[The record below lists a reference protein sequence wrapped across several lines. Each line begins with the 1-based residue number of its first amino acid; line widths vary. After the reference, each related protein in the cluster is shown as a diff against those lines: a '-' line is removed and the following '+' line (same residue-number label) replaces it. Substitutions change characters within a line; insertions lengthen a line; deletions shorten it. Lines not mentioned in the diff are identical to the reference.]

1 MAAVG
6 ITSMLSNRLIAT
18 QLMSNGL
25 WQSISR
31 LLSSTDLGSANIA
44 ASAQFVEISFAKVFV
59 VLAAITIV
67 AGGVGAAWISK
78 RHSIEFNQAAANWLF
93 LGWLWWLLPGIWYF
107 GSTIALLTGIESLIG
122 ILNSTAPLWLSM
134 MIAGWLA
141 TLIVPCLNPSNENS
155 ALTKPAKVPWK
166 LLIAIGVYVFVFT
179 AMNW

>member
-1 MAAVG
+1 MPAVVAKKRNIAICLSSCFFAVIMAAVG

-31 LLSSTDLGSANIA
+31 LLTSTDLGSANIA

-78 RHSIEFNQAAANWLF
+78 RHSIEFNQAAANWYQAVF
-93 LGWLWWLLPGIWYF
+93 E
-107 GSTIALLTGIESLIG
+107 LLTAFGTSFYMRPVDNLPQSPESTTVF
-122 ILNSTAPLWLSM
+122 NQCFP
-134 MIAGWLA
+134 
-141 TLIVPCLNPSNENS
+141 PCPRTPS
-155 ALTKPAKVPWK
+155 
-166 LLIAIGVYVFVFT
+166 
-179 AMNW
+179 